1 LVEQIA
7 KQAPYLKEEVQDNLN
22 ILKSGKTFEL
32 KNPMLASIFRESV
45 QPYMISWIKYNPQI
59 EIAKLQMPVLIV
71 NGTKDLQVAVH
82 DAELLKKAKPEAE
95 LVLIENMNHIFKE
108 IKGDDTENIQSY
120 SNPDAPIAPKLT
132 NAITVFIKA
141 L

>member
-1 LVEQIA
+1 
-7 KQAPYLKEEVQDNLN
+7 
-22 ILKSGKTFEL
+22 
-32 KNPMLASIFRESV
+32 
-45 QPYMISWIKYNPQI
+45 
-59 EIAKLQMPVLIV
+59 MPVLIV

-132 NAITVFIKA
+132 NPITVFIKA